1 MRPKNEKDAQFFR
14 QNASLGRSKTGS
26 GGPYPKIV
34 AKIMACLS
42 SRHFV
47 TRRVMS
53 IQKSL
58 FDIIQPS
65 TMPEGVSIVKI
76 LFP

>member
-1 MRPKNEKDAQFFR
+1 MRPKNEKDAQCFR

-53 IQKSL
+53 IQKL
-58 FDIIQPS
+58 
-65 TMPEGVSIVKI
+65 I
-76 LFP
+76 LYCLAFNIEENLMK